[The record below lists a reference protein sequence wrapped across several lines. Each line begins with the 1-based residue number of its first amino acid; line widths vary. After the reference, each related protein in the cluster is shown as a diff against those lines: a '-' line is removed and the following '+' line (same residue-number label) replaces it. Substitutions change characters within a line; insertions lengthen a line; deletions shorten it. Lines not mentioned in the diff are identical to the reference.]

1 MYTWLT
7 PRSGTSYQGDS
18 FGYGSYINVDE
29 ERPCTSHCFC
39 RKHHLEEAFTFK
51 VYKSVNQMHTTIYSH
66 SLYDKLATLIP
77 LDNIESGL
85 GCPARIVNGLALLR
99 HYHTLMRLLKDLRS
113 TLCDNPANQ
122 SLALEMD
129 LLVNG
134 FLGDGQ
140 VFQSFGYEN
149 LYELGFM
156 DYQLWKYFQK
166 QKIDK
171 DITAL
176 DDGFCAIDDEEA
188 LSTSGSESRSITTF
202 VEEAMADG
210 AVEDL
215 TEPLLDI
222 DETQGPFSRPAGTDN
237 PEVYIS
243 TALHMTD
250 GPDAHRYSHPSAISD
265 FSQLSGASH
274 QGDENVLASLCPPIS
289 GKLRRGLEQTLLNKE
304 LYLAVRAADEGR
316 VRLFLDR
323 GANVNKDYSEDLPL
337 CLAIEAGHE
346 EIVQLLLDRGAD
358 MNKAYRWKDPPLPLA
373 ARAGHEGIVRLLLD
387 RGPNVNR
394 VNCLGNPPLSLAAG
408 AGHGGIV
415 RLLLDY
421 GADVNR
427 ENFLGVPPLS
437 IAARAGHEGI
447 VRLLLDCGA
456 DVNRENFF
464 GTLPLL
470 LATEAGHEGI
480 IRLLLDRGANVN
492 NVDYFGNPPLS
503 LAARAGHEGIVRLLL
518 DRGADVIRADGLGN
532 PPLLLATEAGHE
544 GIAQL
549 LYEAKIN
556 ALASGTALIMA
567 VKQRN
572 VNFVRLLIREGA
584 DVQAAA
590 LYLQGEGGN
599 HMQWLLKVAWASS
612 GATNVGKKK
621 NWQST
626 DSDASENNR
635 HLRLKFVGQY
645 MLMTKSAQNSQTRLR
660 DLPRQFHNYREAWR
674 AGIETMRELSRGET
688 PRGVY
693 ETLAFLSLGR
703 AIVET
708 LRDRKNCDYLEDFEQ
723 DLGRWG
729 QLFKNAEDLEAYE
742 EALNL
747 MWGVV
752 YNESTSRERGGMDE
766 DTLIRFQ
773 ELAST
778 LVGRANDLLGFE
790 ASHDRRSEHYQQGW
804 PKTGQ
809 IPIEDVPHRFSD
821 HRNPGAKSS
830 SQLEATPLQHLNPS
844 NILDSMKTDTSSF
857 EPVVLLLVAGA
868 IFAVVVMF
876 LEGTSKR

>member
-7 PRSGTSYQGDS
+7 PRSDTIYQGDS

-29 ERPCTSHCFC
+29 ERPCTFHCFC
-39 RKHHLEEAFTFK
+39 RKHHLQEAFTFE
-51 VYKSVNQMHTTIYSH
+51 VYKSVNQMHITIYSH
-66 SLYDKLATLIP
+66 SLYDKLATHIP
-77 LDNIESGL
+77 LDNVESGL

-113 TLCDNPANQ
+113 ILCDNPANQ

-166 QKIDK
+166 QKLDK
-171 DITAL
+171 DITEL
-176 DDGFCAIDDEEA
+176 DDNFCAIDDEEA
-188 LSTSGSESRSITTF
+188 LSTSESESRSTTTL

-210 AVEDL
+210 AVEDP

-222 DETQGPFSRPAGTDN
+222 YETQGPFSRPAGTDN
-237 PEVYIS
+237 PEAYIS
-243 TALHMTD
+243 TALHTTN
-250 GPDAHRYSHPSAISD
+250 GPDAHGYSHPSAISD
-265 FSQLSGASH
+265 FGQLSGALH
-274 QGDENVLASLCPPIS
+274 QSGENVRAPLCPPIS
-289 GKLRRGLEQTLLNKE
+289 GKLGTNLEEVLDRE
-304 LYLAVRAADEGR
+304 IYLAAT
-316 VRLFLDR
+316 
-323 GANVNKDYSEDLPL
+323 
-337 CLAIEAGHE
+337 AGHE
-346 EIVQLLLDRGAD
+346 EIVRLLLDCGANVNGEDFRG
-358 MNKAYRWKDPPLPLA
+358 RSPLSLA
-373 ARAGHEGIVRLLLD
+373 ASVGHEGIVRLLLE
-387 RGPNVNR
+387 RGADINKANSW
-394 VNCLGNPPLSLAAG
+394 GESPLSLAAS
-408 AGHGGIV
+408 AG
-415 RLLLDY
+415 Y
-421 GADVNR
+421 
-427 ENFLGVPPLS
+427 
-437 IAARAGHEGI
+437 
-447 VRLLLDCGA
+447 
-456 DVNRENFF
+456 
-464 GTLPLL
+464 
-470 LATEAGHEGI
+470 
-480 IRLLLDRGANVN
+480 
-492 NVDYFGNPPLS
+492 
-503 LAARAGHEGIVRLLL
+503 EGIVRLLL
-518 DRGADVIRADGLGN
+518 DRGADVNGEDFRGRSPLFLAASAGYEGVVRLLLDRGANVNRADSWGRSPLFLAASAGYEGVVR
-532 PPLLLATEAGHE
+532 LLLDRGADVNGEDFRGRSPLFLAIEAGHK
-544 GIAQL
+544 GIVRL
-549 LYEAKIN
+549 LHETDID
-556 ALASGTALIMA
+556 ALVSGTALRMA

-572 VNFVRLLIREGA
+572 VNYVRWLIREGA
-584 DVQAAA
+584 DVQIAA
-590 LYLQGEGGN
+590 LYLQGEGGS

-612 GATNVGKKK
+612 DTTNVGKKK

-626 DSDASENNR
+626 DSDASENIR

-660 DLPRQFHNYREAWR
+660 DLPRQYHNYREAWR
-674 AGIETMRELSRGET
+674 AGIETMRELSRGEI

-708 LRDRKNCDYLEDFEQ
+708 LHDRKNRDYLEDFEQ

-752 YNESTSRERGGMDE
+752 YNESTSRERGRMDE

-790 ASHDRRSEHYQQGW
+790 ASRDRRSEHYHQGW

-821 HRNPGAKSS
+821 HRNPGAGSS
-830 SQLEATPLQHLNPS
+830 SQPEAAPLQYPNSS
-844 NILDSMKTDTSSF
+844 NIFDSMKTDRSSF

>member
-39 RKHHLEEAFTFK
+39 RKHHLEEAFTFE

-66 SLYDKLATLIP
+66 YLYDKLATHIP
-77 LDNIESGL
+77 LDNVESGL

-122 SLALEMD
+122 SMALEMD

-166 QKIDK
+166 QKLGK
-171 DITAL
+171 DITEL
-176 DDGFCAIDDEEA
+176 DDGFCEIDDEE
-188 LSTSGSESRSITTF
+188 LVWTTGFTS

-210 AVEDL
+210 AVEHP

-222 DETQGPFSRPAGTDN
+222 DDTQGPFSQPAGTDN

-243 TALHMTD
+243 TTLHMTD
-250 GPDAHRYSHPSAISD
+250 GPDAHGVSSAISD
-265 FSQLSGASH
+265 FGQLSGASH
-274 QGDENVLASLCPPIS
+274 QSGENVRAPLCPPIS
-289 GKLRRGLEQTLLNKE
+289 GELRTNLEE
-304 LYLAVRAADEGR
+304 I
-316 VRLFLDR
+316 LDR
-323 GANVNKDYSEDLPL
+323 GMY
-337 CLAIEAGHE
+337 LAATEGRE
-346 EIVQLLLDRGAD
+346 EIV
-358 MNKAYRWKDPPLPLA
+358 
-373 ARAGHEGIVRLLLD
+373 RLYLE
-387 RGPNVNR
+387 
-394 VNCLGNPPLSLAAG
+394 
-408 AGHGGIV
+408 
-415 RLLLDY
+415 Y
-421 GADVNR
+421 GADVNK
-427 ENFLGVPPLS
+427 
-437 IAARAGHEGI
+437 AY
-447 VRLLLDCGA
+447 
-456 DVNRENFF
+456 
-464 GTLPLL
+464 
-470 LATEAGHEGI
+470 
-480 IRLLLDRGANVN
+480 RGK
-492 NVDYFGNPPLS
+492 DPPLS

-518 DRGADVIRADGLGN
+518 DRGANVDRADGFGDL
-532 PPLLLATEAGHE
+532 PLSLAIEKGHE
-544 GIAQL
+544 GIIRL
-549 LYEAKIN
+549 LYEANIN
-556 ALASGTALIMA
+556 AFDSGTALSMA
-567 VKQRN
+567 VKERN
-572 VNFVRLLIREGA
+572 VNQVRGLIREGA
-584 DVQAAA
+584 DVQIAA

-599 HMQWLLKVAWASS
+599 HIQWLLKVAWTSS

-626 DSDASENNR
+626 DSDTSENIR

-645 MLMTKSAQNSQTRLR
+645 MLLTKSAQNSQTRLR
-660 DLPRQFHNYREAWR
+660 DLPRQFHNYREAWA

-778 LVGRANDLLGFE
+778 LVGRANDLLGSE
-790 ASHDRRSEHYQQGW
+790 ASHDRRSEHYHQGW
-804 PKTGQ
+804 SEIGQ

-821 HRNPGAKSS
+821 YRNPGAKSS
-830 SQLEATPLQHLNPS
+830 LQPEAAPLQHLNSS
-844 NILDSMKTDTSSF
+844 NIFDSMKTDTSSF

-868 IFAVVVMF
+868 IFAAVVMF